1 MGYPKM
7 EKMPK
12 GVKSSDSSGEK
23 RVKVPKEDTE
33 TFKTGVSGERVP
45 KGALSSD
52 TSGERRRPIEGGVGM
67 GKMDGIGMRESS
79 QMGKYDGRLGE
90 MNTGSREHVAY
101 EHKRAD
107 HVQDSM

>member
-7 EKMPK
+7 EKLPK
-12 GVKSSDSSGEK
+12 GAKSSDSTGEKKIGASMVDKEVFRPGASGEK
-23 RVKVPKEDTE
+23 I
-33 TFKTGVSGERVP
+33 P

-52 TSGERRRPIEGGVGM
+52 TSGERKRPIAGGVGM
-67 GKMDGIGMRESS
+67 GKMDGIGSRDGSH
-79 QMGKYDGRLGE
+79 MGKHDGRMGE

-101 EHKRAD
+101 EHKRID